1 MLLLQLCP
9 TLCDRTDCSLLGFS
23 VRDSPGKIT
32 GMGCHALLQG
42 IFPTP
47 GIEPVSP
54 AAPAL
59 QVDSL
64 PLSHQGNPRAGVI
77 YIIFHFIVLDSRG
90 VTFDM
95 PHFNDYFM
103 IGFEAELF

>member
-1 MLLLQLCP
+1 MLLLQSCL
-9 TLCDRTDCSLLGFS
+9 TLRDPMDCSLLGFS
-23 VRDSPGKIT
+23 VQDSPGKIT

-59 QVDSL
+59 QMDSL
-64 PLSHQGNPRAGVI
+64 PLSHQQNPRSRVI

-95 PHFNDYFM
+95 PHFKDYLM
-103 IGFEAELF
+103 IDFEAELF